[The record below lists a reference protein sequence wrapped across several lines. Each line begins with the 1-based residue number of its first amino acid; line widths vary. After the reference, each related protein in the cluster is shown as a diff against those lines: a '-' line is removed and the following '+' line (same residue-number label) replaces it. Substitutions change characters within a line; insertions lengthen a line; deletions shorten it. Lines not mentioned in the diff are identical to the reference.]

1 MGIHALLM
9 ALVLARKTLPAKEK
23 VKQIFNLIC
32 YQIAP
37 NKIQKSEV
45 QYIFFLAYNW
55 IWETTRFRL
64 TTSTVQEAV
73 EKQLFD

>member
-1 MGIHALLM
+1 M
-9 ALVLARKTLPAKEK
+9 
-23 VKQIFNLIC
+23 IC

-73 EKQLFD
+73 EKQLFDQ